1 MFNMTVSNP
10 IPVTILTGFLGA
22 GKTTLLNHV
31 LKSEH
36 GLRVAV
42 LVNDFGAVNI
52 DAQLVVE
59 AREEDTIELSN
70 GCICCTIRG
79 DLIAALVKLTQ
90 REIPPE
96 YIIIEASGVSDPLE
110 IAMVFRQPA
119 LSQLIIVDAV
129 LAVIDAEQILTLERQ
144 NEAMAV
150 LQVGSADIV
159 VINKI
164 DLVTA
169 DERATV
175 EKWVH
180 KIMPKARILGTTYGR
195 VPMELLLGQGTFS
208 YEKLVER
215 DSADVHVHAEGETH
229 DHDHHH
235 HDHSLIFSTWHWE
248 SSELLSLRA
257 VRRVVDSLPK
267 TVYRAKGI
275 LYLLDDPDTMGILQV
290 VGKRASITWGRKWGN
305 TAPISQIVVI
315 AEHGGLDTPLLH
327 AQFEATIAKN
337 APKSDIGK
345 LADMALGWLR
355 GKKE

>member
-1 MFNMTVSNP
+1 MSLQNP

-31 LKSEH
+31 LNSPH

-42 LVNDFGAVNI
+42 LVNDFGAINI

-79 DLIAALVKLTQ
+79 DLIAALVNLTQ

-96 YIIIEASGVSDPLE
+96 AIIIEASGVSDPLE

-119 LSQLIIVDAV
+119 LSQLIMVDAV
-129 LAVIDAEQILTLERQ
+129 LAVVDAEQILTLERQ
-144 NEAMAV
+144 NETMAV

-159 VINKI
+159 VINKV

-169 DERATV
+169 DELAKVRA
-175 EKWVH
+175 WVH
-180 KIMPKARILGTTYGR
+180 RIMPKARLLETTHGR

-208 YEKLVER
+208 YDKIANR
-215 DSADVHVHAEGETH
+215 ASSDIHVHAEGEIH
-229 DHDHHH
+229 DHEHHH
-235 HDHSLIFSTWHWE
+235 HDHSLIFSTWSWQ
-248 SSELLSLRA
+248 STELLSLRA
-257 VRRVVDSLPK
+257 VRRVVDNLPK
-267 TVYRAKGI
+267 TMYRAKGV
-275 LYLLDDPDTMGILQV
+275 LYLVDDPTMMGILQV
-290 VGKRASITWGRKWGN
+290 VGKRASITWGRTWGDS
-305 TAPISQIVVI
+305 TPISQIVVI
-315 AEHGGLDTPLLH
+315 AEHGGLDADMLQ
-327 AQFEATIAKN
+327 AQFEGTIAKN

>member
-1 MFNMTVSNP
+1 MSPQNP

-22 GKTTLLNHV
+22 GKTTLLNFV
-31 LKSEH
+31 LQSNH

-52 DAQLVVE
+52 DAQLIVE

-79 DLIAALVKLTQ
+79 DLIAALVKITQ
-90 REIPPE
+90 RDIPPDH
-96 YIIIEASGVSDPLE
+96 IIIEASGVSDPLE

-119 LSQLIIVDAV
+119 LSQLIMVDAV
-129 LAVIDAEQILTLERQ
+129 LTVIDAEQILTLERQ
-144 NEAMAV
+144 NETMAV

-159 VINKI
+159 VINKV
-164 DLVTA
+164 DLVAEDDLKTV
-169 DERATV
+169 RA
-175 EKWVH
+175 WVR
-180 KIMPKARILGTTYGR
+180 KIIPNARLLETTFGR
-195 VPMELLLGQGTFS
+195 VPMELLLGHGTFS
-208 YEKLVER
+208 YEKLAHRE
-215 DSADVHVHAEGETH
+215 SIDVHVHAEGDHH

-235 HDHSLIFSTWHWE
+235 HDHSLIFSTWSWQTT
-248 SSELLSLRA
+248 ELLSLRA

-267 TVYRAKGI
+267 TVYRAKGV

-290 VGKRASITWGRKWGN
+290 VGKRASITWGRKWGDS
-305 TAPISQIVVI
+305 APISQIVVI
-315 AEHGGLDTPLLH
+315 AEHGGLDTAMLQ

-337 APKSDIGK
+337 APKSDISK

-355 GKKE
+355 GKKDG

>member
-1 MFNMTVSNP
+1 MNDANP

-22 GKTTLLNHV
+22 GKTTLLNFV
-31 LKSEH
+31 LQSNH

-90 REIPPE
+90 RDNPPDH
-96 YIIIEASGVSDPLE
+96 IIIEASGVSDPLE

-119 LSQLIIVDAV
+119 LSQLISVDAV
-129 LAVIDAEQILTLERQ
+129 LTVIDAEQILTLERQ
-144 NEAMAV
+144 NETMAV

-159 VINKI
+159 VINKV
-164 DLVTA
+164 DLVA
-169 DERATV
+169 EDDLKRVRA
-175 EKWVH
+175 WVR
-180 KIMPKARILGTTYGR
+180 KIIPNARLLETTFGR

-208 YEKLVER
+208 YEKLAQRE
-215 DSADVHVHAEGETH
+215 AIEVHVHPEGDHH
-229 DHDHHH
+229 DHDHPH
-235 HDHSLIFSTWHWE
+235 HDHSLIFSTWSWQ
-248 SSELLSLRA
+248 STDLLSLRA
-257 VRRVVDSLPK
+257 VRRLVDSLPK
-267 TVYRAKGI
+267 TVYRAKGF

-305 TAPISQIVVI
+305 ATPITQIVVI
-315 AEHGGLDTPLLH
+315 AEHGGIDPHMLQ
-327 AQFEATIAKN
+327 AQFDATIAKN